1 MADDIAEILIP
12 EAEVQAKVREL
23 GRAISRD
30 YAGKDLV
37 LISVLRGGFV
47 FLADLCRAITLPVTI
62 DVMAV
67 SSYGPDARPVG
78 VVKILKDLDDSVT
91 DREILVVEDVID
103 TGLTLSYLL
112 RNLEPR
118 APASLK
124 VCVLLDKP
132 ARRIVDLPIA
142 YRGFEVPDK
151 FVVGCGLDY
160 RQRYRNL
167 PYIAILTK
175 EAVDRLNRHL
185 VYSVSPAR
193 YEGGGRGHQL

>member
-1 MADDIAEILIP
+1 MSRKPSGHVQGEMADDIAEILIP
-12 EAEVQAKVREL
+12 EAEIQAKVREL

-47 FLADLCRAITLPVTI
+47 FLADLCRVITLPVTI

-67 SSYGPDARPVG
+67 SSYGPDARPLG
-78 VVKILKDLDDSVT
+78 VVKILKDLDESVT

-151 FVVGCGLDY
+151 FVVGYGLDY
-160 RQRYRNL
+160 RQLYRNL
-167 PYIAILTK
+167 PYIGILTK
-175 EAVDRLNRHL
+175 EAVDRLNR
-185 VYSVSPAR
+185 
-193 YEGGGRGHQL
+193 Q